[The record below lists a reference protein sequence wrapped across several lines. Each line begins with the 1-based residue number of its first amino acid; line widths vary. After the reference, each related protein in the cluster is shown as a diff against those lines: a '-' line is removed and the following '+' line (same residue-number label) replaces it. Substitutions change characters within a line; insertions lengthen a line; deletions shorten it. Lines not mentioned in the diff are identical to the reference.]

1 MPNSDRPESEE
12 EVVSEE
18 SVESAE
24 GGQIEEVSGEE
35 SVGKTM
41 DQTPDIAPS
50 SKQRVSETIASFA
63 TSRPVAVA
71 VVFLAAV
78 VFGWLSYFRLPVTL
92 MPEMSYPTLTV
103 RTEYPGAAP
112 EEVENEISR
121 PVEEALGVI
130 GGLQRVSSV
139 SRAGVSDVILEFGWD
154 TEMSDAVQDTLE
166 KLDQVFLPNDAE
178 RPLVLRFDPSLDP
191 VMELSLTGVGER
203 YQGEAGLRRL
213 RRIAELQ
220 VKRQI
225 EPIKG
230 VAAVQVRGGLEEE
243 IHILLEQ
250 RELDRTGLSIGQVI
264 RRLGQE
270 NINLAGGTLKEG
282 TTEYMVRTLNEYE
295 TLDEIG
301 ETVVLR
307 QHGREVRLKDL
318 GQVVRGHKDRQMVT
332 HGGGAESVQLD
343 VFKEA
348 DTNMVALAR
357 RVRSELGEW
366 QAGEREKAK
375 GEASEEEEPKA
386 SGGGLKV
393 KSGSKGGGRGGEDKL
408 ALAGE
413 LYRNE
418 NAKLEVVADRSLFID
433 ASISELRSTAIL
445 GGVLAVCIL
454 FLFLGSART
463 TAIIAISIPASLLVA
478 FAPLN
483 IFGVSLNIM
492 SLGGLALGIGMLVD
506 SSIVVLESIFRCREE
521 GDALVRSV
529 VRGTAEVK
537 GAVVASTLTSIA
549 VFFPMVFVEGV
560 AGQAFGDLGLA
571 VIVSLLASLVVALYL
586 IPMLAARQ
594 GIQLSG
600 GTPYFESISINS
612 HRAFSRDWESA
623 TTVARWPLLIYLVP
637 RLAISLLF
645 EVLGIALSLGS
656 LVLMV
661 VFGFV
666 FRVVSIVGRFSTG
679 WALKLTEG
687 VLNRTQS
694 IYRGVLAKAL
704 VHPGLVILLV
714 VGCLALTGW
723 TFQQLETELLPE
735 VHQGEVTFELALP
748 PGTPLERTLE
758 SLEPVEAAIES
769 EVENIE
775 SFLVS
780 FGFDPAQSQRSDEG
794 EHTAQF
800 KVILNTTNAE
810 EEEAVVQRIREKLER
825 VPDLDQRVERP
836 VLFSFKT
843 PVEVEVHGDS
853 LAELKEYAE
862 KVRSTME
869 TMPELADVQTTL
881 KTGAPEVEIVYDRE
895 RLARYGLNLAQVAES
910 VRSMVRG
917 DEATLFN
924 LENRRIPIVVRLAEE
939 DRRTVEDIRNLT
951 VNPGGEAAIPLTAVA
966 SVGLGEGPSE
976 VRRIDGRRVALVRAN
991 LAEGSLGTAVA
1002 RIRQDL
1008 NREIDWPADMTFL
1021 VAGQQ
1026 EEWERSSGSLGL
1038 ALALSIFLVYVI
1050 MAAQF
1055 ESLLYPLIILFTI
1068 PLAFLGTGWAL
1079 LATGTSL
1086 SIVVILGMIMLA
1098 GIVVNNAIVLVDY
1111 TNLLKE
1117 RGMDRLEAVQTA
1129 GEVRLRPIL
1138 MTTATT
1144 VLGLT
1149 PMALGVAE
1157 GAELRTPM
1165 ALAVISGLIVSTL
1178 LTLIVIPTLYA
1189 LLDTV
1194 KERLLGP
1201 SASRPVHGM
1210 DSESES
1216 DLENGLPEPE
1226 GLTV

>member
-1 MPNSDRPESEE
+1 MSEEPRDHESEALAESEAPAEAASAAEPSDREDDQKQGEPT
-12 EVVSEE
+12 V
-18 SVESAE
+18 AE
-24 GGQIEEVSGEE
+24 TVPHAADGTASR
-35 SVGKTM
+35 S
-41 DQTPDIAPS
+41 
-50 SKQRVSETIASFA
+50 SFA

-154 TEMSDAVQDTLE
+154 LKMSDAVQDTLE
-166 KLDQVFLPNDAE
+166 KLDQVLLPEDAE

-203 YQGEAGLRRL
+203 FEGEEGLRRL

-220 VKRQI
+220 IKRQI

-243 IHILLEQ
+243 IHVLLDQ
-250 RELDRTGLSIGQVI
+250 RELERTGLSIDQVI
-264 RRLGQE
+264 RRLAQE

-282 TTEYMVRTLNEYE
+282 TTEYMVRTLNEYQ
-295 TLDEIG
+295 TIAQIAD
-301 ETVVLR
+301 TVVLR
-307 QHGREVRLKDL
+307 QHGREVRLSDL
-318 GQVVRGHKDRQMVT
+318 GRVERGHRDRQMVT
-332 HGGGAESVQLD
+332 HGDGVESVQLD
-343 VFKEA
+343 IFKEA
-348 DTNMVALAR
+348 DANMVALAQ
-357 RVRSELGEW
+357 RVRGQLGDWRDGRSEQERKAEAPEGAQSADRRGADKGQGE
-366 QAGEREKAK
+366 E
-375 GEASEEEEPKA
+375 
-386 SGGGLKV
+386 
-393 KSGSKGGGRGGEDKL
+393 KL

-418 NAKLEVVADRSLFID
+418 SVRLGLVADRSLFI
-433 ASISELRSTAIL
+433 ASSIRELRSTAVL

-463 TAIIAISIPASLLVA
+463 TAIIAISIPTSLLVT

-521 GDALVRSV
+521 GDSLVDSV
-529 VRGTAEVK
+529 VRGTGEVR

-571 VIVSLLASLVVALYL
+571 VIVSLIASLIVALYL
-586 IPMLAARQ
+586 IPMLAAR
-594 GIQLSG
+594 
-600 GTPYFESISINS
+600 
-612 HRAFSRDWESA
+612 R
-623 TTVARWPLLIYLVP
+623 
-637 RLAISLLF
+637 
-645 EVLGIALSLGS
+645 GIALAGESQPVEWLRFSSFESLARDWRATRGIWRLPVGLYLVARTLIALLLEVAGKLLS
-656 LVLMV
+656 AAALLLLLLVGASVRFLFRPLGRFLQKGPLAATDRALRGVQSSYSRLLGAALARPLQVVALVLV
-661 VFGFV
+661 C
-666 FRVVSIVGRFSTG
+666 
-679 WALKLTEG
+679 
-687 VLNRTQS
+687 
-694 IYRGVLAKAL
+694 L
-704 VHPGLVILLV
+704 V
-714 VGCLALTGW
+714 LTGW
-723 TFQQLETELLPE
+723 TFLQLETELLPE

-758 SLEPVEAAIES
+758 ALAPVEEAIVAEVDQIES
-769 EVENIE
+769 L
-775 SFLVS
+775 LVS
-780 FGFDPAQSQRSDEG
+780 FGYDPAQSARSDEG

-800 KVILNTTNAE
+800 KVILETSDPRQ
-810 EEEAVVQRIREKLER
+810 EAAVLSEIRRRLAA

-843 PVEVEVHGDS
+843 PIEVEVHGES
-853 LAELKEYAE
+853 LAALKDYAE
-862 KVRSTME
+862 RVRSTMAA
-869 TMPELADVQTTL
+869 MPELTDVQTTL
-881 KTGAPEVEIVYDRE
+881 KSGAPEVEIVYDRE
-895 RLARYGLNLAQVAES
+895 RLARYGLNLGLVAEA

-924 LENRRIPIVVRLAEE
+924 LENRRIPITVRLAEE

-951 VNPGGEAAIPLTAVA
+951 VNPGGTAPIPLSAVA
-966 SVGLGEGPSE
+966 TVGLGEGPSE

-991 LAEGSLGTAVA
+991 LGEGSLGAAVE
-1002 RIRQDL
+1002 RIQRDL
-1008 NREIDWPADMTFL
+1008 AQQIEWPDDMTFL

-1038 ALALSIFLVYVI
+1038 ALALSVFLVYVI

-1055 ESLLYPLIILFTI
+1055 ESLLYPFIILFTI

-1086 SIVVILGMIMLA
+1086 SIVVFLGMIMLA

-1111 TNLLKE
+1111 ANLLKE
-1117 RGMDRLEAVQTA
+1117 RGMERWEAVRTA

-1149 PMALGVAE
+1149 PMALGAAE

-1178 LTLIVIPTLYA
+1178 LTLIVIPTLYG
-1189 LLDTV
+1189 LLDSF
-1194 KERLLGP
+1194 KERLLGGETQLAAP
-1201 SASRPVHGM
+1201 PVARLDEETRPGLAV
-1210 DSESES
+1210 D
-1216 DLENGLPEPE
+1216 DGLPEPE
-1226 GLTV
+1226 GAAS